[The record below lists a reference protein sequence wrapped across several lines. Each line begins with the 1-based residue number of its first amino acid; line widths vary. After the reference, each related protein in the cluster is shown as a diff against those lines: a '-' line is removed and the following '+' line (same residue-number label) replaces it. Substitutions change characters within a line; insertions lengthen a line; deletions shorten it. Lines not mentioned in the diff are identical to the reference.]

1 MIDVKQL
8 AEQAGIETDLWQMGA
23 GSLVYSKHCDGIPR
37 AEFEHFVAL
46 VLERAAQTMPST
58 PEEISAFIGS
68 NFCGVEYADPDMPAA
83 SQGDTY
89 TLTAHDLLSA
99 FDEWEAIRA
108 LKPKE

>member
-1 MIDVKQL
+1 MIDAKQL
-8 AEQAGIETDLWQMGA
+8 EDMARECILEDWDAGGRYYRDMDLHRFA
-23 GSLVYSKHCDGIPR
+23 
-37 AEFEHFVAL
+37 AL

>member
-46 VLERAAQTMPST
+46 VLERAAQECENATRARM
-58 PEEISAFIGS
+58 FS
-68 NFCGVEYADPDMPAA
+68 NLHGESGGPTIDLAQCAA
-83 SQGDTY
+83 
-89 TLTAHDLLSA
+89 
-99 FDEWEAIRA
+99 AIRA
-108 LKPKE
+108 LKPKEPR

>member
-8 AEQAGIETDLWQMGA
+8 AQQAGLHSGKEVRWDGQILPGA
-23 GSLVYSKHCDGIPR
+23 DGLSR
-37 AEFEHFVAL
+37 FAAL